1 MDVRSY
7 SKPTDTFYVYQ
18 LPPDRWR
25 TKSCDTVTECIP
37 VDADVD
43 LDFNSVICNR
53 LSTGAVYSVLFIS
66 GARWTL
72 HWNGWCFK
80 PVRENWWWF
89 VQCFYD
95 NYEENLDFYTFL
107 CQFLYIVFVCLF
119 NSIGWMMGERL
130 HDGERGWFPNRVVEE
145 IQSKEVRAQNLR
157 EAFRIQQ
164 AQEGGVGRI
173 GVRPGR
179 RIPKTSSISSAWPD
193 QMENSNKWK
202 Q

>member
-1 MDVRSY
+1 
-7 SKPTDTFYVYQ
+7 
-18 LPPDRWR
+18 
-25 TKSCDTVTECIP
+25 
-37 VDADVD
+37 
-43 LDFNSVICNR
+43 
-53 LSTGAVYSVLFIS
+53 
-66 GARWTL
+66 
-72 HWNGWCFK
+72 
-80 PVRENWWWF
+80 
-89 VQCFYD
+89 
-95 NYEENLDFYTFL
+95 
-107 CQFLYIVFVCLF
+107 
-119 NSIGWMMGERL
+119 MMGERL